1 MKAFEKL
8 FTLFQ
13 NISLK
18 TNSDKCHLLLR
29 DTGCQVIDVCHK
41 RIENLRCEKQLE
53 RVTYRF
59 LYAKRHNDALEWG
72 QGGGEGVI
80 TNDVLK
86 FRKIIEFQSS

>member
-1 MKAFEKL
+1 MRFDNYESVRKA
-8 FTLFQ
+8 LFQ

-41 RIENLRCEKQLE
+41 RIENLRCEKQLG

-72 QGGGEGVI
+72 QGGGGLSLM
-80 TNDVLK
+80 T
-86 FRKIIEFQSS
+86 F